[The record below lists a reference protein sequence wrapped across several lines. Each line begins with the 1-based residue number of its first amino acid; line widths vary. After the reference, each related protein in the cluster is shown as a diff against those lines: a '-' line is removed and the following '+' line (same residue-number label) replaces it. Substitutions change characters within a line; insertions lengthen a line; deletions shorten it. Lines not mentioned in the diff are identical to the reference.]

1 MDTSIYRVLKNDQ
14 KKNQKKNQ
22 KIKRKNVLVVKK
34 KKLLSRGGGRSALPV
49 SVTQQFLLKSRAP
62 LSQSPGALTSAAL
75 VQYEKEAGDLVTE
88 IQDIVDDKNKI
99 YNLISTEYKS
109 ITKLKGM
116 LQSQVPPISSHFQLF
131 IRGNFLYT
139 ETKFKNLFRDIPFS
153 NNELIGIT
161 NDAKNLIKSIA
172 KVIKGETW
180 TKF

>member
-1 MDTSIYRVLKNDQ
+1 M
-14 KKNQKKNQ
+14 
-22 KIKRKNVLVVKK
+22 
-34 KKLLSRGGGRSALPV
+34 
-49 SVTQQFLLKSRAP
+49 
-62 LSQSPGALTSAAL
+62 
-75 VQYEKEAGDLVTE
+75 QYEKEAGDLVTE

>member
-1 MDTSIYRVLKNDQ
+1 M
-14 KKNQKKNQ
+14 
-22 KIKRKNVLVVKK
+22 
-34 KKLLSRGGGRSALPV
+34 
-49 SVTQQFLLKSRAP
+49 
-62 LSQSPGALTSAAL
+62 SQSPGALTSAAL